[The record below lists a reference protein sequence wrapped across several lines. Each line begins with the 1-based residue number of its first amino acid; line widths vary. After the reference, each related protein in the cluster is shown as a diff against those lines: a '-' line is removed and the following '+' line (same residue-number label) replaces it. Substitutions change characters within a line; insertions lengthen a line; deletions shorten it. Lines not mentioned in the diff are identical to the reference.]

1 MTLTATEAGLLGLLR
16 HGEQSGYDLR
26 KLVERSVGYYWAPAK
41 TQIYT
46 ALPRFVEAGLATRR
60 TVRQH
65 DRPDKH
71 LYSIT
76 DAGRRAVSDWIR
88 TAPLDAGQGRNVLL
102 LKLSLADES
111 HVPAL
116 LEQVRERQAETEQLR
131 AELEALDAAGGEGD
145 PPFEHLTRRYGFLYA
160 DANLRWIAEV
170 AEQLERAAAP
180 AAGEAADAAST
191 RS

>member
-41 TQIYT
+41 TQIYP

-60 TVRQH
+60 TVRQD

-88 TAPLDAGQGRNVLL
+88 TAPLDAGLGRNVLL
-102 LKLSLADES
+102 LKLSLADAS
-111 HVPAL
+111 HVDAL
-116 LEQVRERQAETEQLR
+116 LDQVHERRAETEQLR
-131 AELEALDAAGGEGD
+131 AELETLEAAGGEGD
-145 PPFEHLTRRYGFLYA
+145 PPFEHLTRRYGLLYA
-160 DANLRWIAEV
+160 DASLRWIGEV
-170 AEQLERAAAP
+170 ADRLERAAAP
-180 AAGEAADAAST
+180 AADEAADAAST